1 MINQEDLPVTID
13 RPSEEEAIERV
24 VVRLNAVLTGMV
36 LGFLAGMALFL
47 ATIWLVLKDGPN
59 PGPHLALLSQYF
71 PGYTVS
77 LAGSLVGFLYAF
89 AAGFLTGALLGFAY
103 NKLARA

>member
-1 MINQEDLPVTID
+1 
-13 RPSEEEAIERV
+13 
-24 VVRLNAVLTGMV
+24 VLTGTV
-36 LGFLAGMALFL
+36 LGILAGTALFL
-47 ATIWLVLKDGPN
+47 ATLWLVLKDGPH

-71 PGYTVS
+71 PGYSVS

-89 AAGFLTGALLGFAY
+89 AAGFLTGALLGFVY